1 MLLSTMFNNVNKA
14 KERPNNRPLAIAFL
28 SPPFPKNDAFSL
40 NDFKRPSYKN
50 IIECSAFFLK
60 PTDSGV

>member
-1 MLLSTMFNNVNKA
+1 MFNNVNKA